1 MIGWSTRLLPVLPLF
16 MLTAGLSLAAKA
28 AQSDLAPEAKEQPGA
43 ITPASPAARQAPT
56 VGGRPLQEVLNS
68 KAYIGRLTTY
78 LIGYETWIGVCTDA
92 EPEQRVRT
100 LMITDPLPLPGVD
113 RVDGPQWLEVISVK
127 GCKKTYERMIY
138 ATYHKGKP
146 VFHAQLPG
154 STKTRPVLQHR
165 TLMALRDRETE
176 KSHRAGCER
185 ADRARV
191 LAAHLEDGWDGEG
204 DTDWRETWVVY
215 SCKGVGKVPVRF
227 MPDATGAITFSFD
240 AGE

>member
-1 MIGWSTRLLPVLPLF
+1 MIGRGKRLSAALLLAAG
-16 MLTAGLSLAAKA
+16 TGLSAEA
-28 AQSDLAPEAKEQPGA
+28 AQSDRAPLATEKPGA
-43 ITPASPAARQAPT
+43 IAPTSPAARKAPT

-100 LMITDPLPLPGVD
+100 LMITEPLPLPGVE
-113 RVDGPQWLEVISVK
+113 RIEGPQWLEVISVR
-127 GCKKTYERMIY
+127 GCKKTYERLIY
-138 ATYHKGKP
+138 ATYHEGKP

-154 STKTRPVLQHR
+154 STKTWPVLQHN
-165 TLMALRDRETE
+165 TLMALRERQTV
-176 KSHRAGCER
+176 KSHQAGCER

-215 SCKGVGKVPVRF
+215 SCKGVDKVPVRF
-227 MPDATGAITFSFD
+227 KPDDTGAVTFTFGSD
-240 AGE
+240 G

>member
-1 MIGWSTRLLPVLPLF
+1 MIGWSMRLLPVLPPL
-16 MLTAGLSLAAKA
+16 LLAAGLSLPAEA
-28 AQSDLAPEAKEQPGA
+28 AQSDLAPAAREQPGA
-43 ITPASPAARQAPT
+43 ITPTSPAAGKAPT

-92 EPEQRVRT
+92 EPEQRLRT

-113 RVDGPQWLEVISVK
+113 RVEGPQWLEVISVK

-227 MPDATGAITFSFD
+227 MPDGTGAITFSFD

>member
-1 MIGWSTRLLPVLPLF
+1 MIGWGKRLSV
-16 MLTAGLSLAAKA
+16 AVVLAAGMGFPAEA
-28 AQSDLAPEAKEQPGA
+28 AQSDRTPSATEKPGA
-43 ITPASPAARQAPT
+43 ITPTSPAARKTPT
-56 VGGRPLQEVLNS
+56 VDGRPLQEVLNS
-68 KAYIGRLTTY
+68 KTYLGRLTTY

-100 LMITDPLPLPGVD
+100 MMITEPLPLPGME
-113 RVDGPQWLEVISVK
+113 RVEGPQWLEVISVK
-127 GCKKTYERMIY
+127 GCKKTYERLIY

-146 VFHAQLPG
+146 IFHAQLPG

-191 LAAHLEDGWDGEG
+191 LAAHLDDGWDGEG
-204 DTDWRETWVVY
+204 DKEWRETWVVY
-215 SCKGVGKVPVRF
+215 SCKGVDKVQVQF
-227 MPDATGAITFSFD
+227 KPDDKGAVTFSFGS
-240 AGE
+240 GE